1 MPTFTDALT
10 GTPGALLSARTGWSR
25 PTGSDSIPI
34 SSGGTGVDYT
44 NGTTAANGTWHA
56 PTSQPSGNDQYVTG
70 IIGNGSSGGN
80 GTFPMGVR
88 CNTASALGQG
98 YLLRRNVN
106 TLELFR
112 RNNSGTLTS
121 MGTFASTSGNLAN
134 PVTLKAV
141 GTSISVEL
149 LGSTVIGP
157 VTDTNIASGS
167 VAFLSR
173 GGSAVAGPII
183 QAWDSGDVSTGITG
197 TLSATLG
204 ALTAASVGALAI
216 RASGANTLGAM
227 TAAGAGRLAI
237 AGTSSSTLGELT
249 ASAASSLAIVGATSA
264 TLGAVTSS
272 ATGALAI
279 TGAVSATLG
288 AVTLSA
294 TGLEPSD
301 GLIVTPEHAFIAS
314 GRTRDFIT
322 GGRTVTFAASARI
335 RDFTAG
341 A

>member
-34 SSGGTGVDYT
+34 SSGGTGVDAT
-44 NGTTAANGTWHA
+44 NGTTAANGTWHV
-56 PTSQPSGNDQYVTG
+56 PTSQPSGNDEYASG
-70 IIGNGSSGGN
+70 ILNNVAGSGV
-80 GTFPMGVR
+80 FPLGVR

-98 YLLRRNVN
+98 YLLRRTTN

-121 MGTFASTSGNLAN
+121 MGTFLSTAGNLAN

-173 GGSAVAGPII
+173 GGSAVAGPIVS
-183 QAWDSGDVSTGITG
+183 AWDSGDVSTGITG

-227 TAAGAGRLAI
+227 AAAGAGKLAI

-249 ASAASSLAIVGATSA
+249 ASAAGSLAIAGAASA

-322 GGRTVTFAASARI
+322 GGRTVTFTASARI